1 MPFTP
6 AHAAAA
12 IPFQR
17 TRLITSAL
25 VIGCF
30 SPDFEY
36 FLRLGPKGDDFGH
49 TLAGLFVFDLP
60 LAILTLWLFH
70 TYATEPIVAWLPAGI
85 RRRLPSSTALLSM
98 RSVRGI
104 SLVLLSI
111 LVGEATHI
119 LWDSF
124 THAGYWPYRHW
135 HFLSRT
141 MELPFVGQVEYVK
154 VLQHVSSVAGLV
166 VLLVWIWHWY
176 RHTAPIR
183 SLRMERPGKDDRVVL
198 AVLCIAAAGAALL
211 RGFLGFNMPITP
223 HECEVL
229 LAEAVTTAV
238 TVFWVEIVV
247 YGLLRA
253 QKRSRLKNV

>member
-17 TRLITSAL
+17 TRLIPSAL

-36 FLRLGPKGDDFGH
+36 FLRLAPKGDFGH
-49 TLAGLFVFDLP
+49 TFLGLFVLDLP
-60 LAILTLWLFH
+60 LSILILWLFH
-70 TYATEPIVAWLPAGI
+70 TYATEPILAWLPTGI
-85 RRRLPSSTALLSM
+85 RRRLPSSTALKSM

-104 SLVLLSI
+104 ALVSLSI

-124 THAGYWPYRHW
+124 THAGYWPDHHL

-141 MELPFVGQVEYVK
+141 MELPIVGQVQYIK
-154 VLQHVSSVAGLV
+154 LLQYLSSLAGLV
-166 VLLVWIWHWY
+166 VLLVWFWHWY

-183 SLRMERPGKDDRVVL
+183 TLRIERPGKGDRAVL
-198 AVLCIAAAGAALL
+198 AIFCIAAAGAALL
-211 RGFLGFNMPITP
+211 RGFLGVNMPITP

-238 TVFWVEIVV
+238 TVLWIEIVV